1 MAKDRSFAA
10 KVAKGAK
17 DQLKSKQCPKCGEVM
32 NMIKLVSSEPKKDAS
47 SWRFKE
53 KFVAV
58 CKCNEKEI
66 YG

>member
-10 KVAKGAK
+10 KVAKGSK
-17 DQLKSKQCPKCGEVM
+17 ESLKAKQCPKCGDVINIVKM
-32 NMIKLVSSEPKKDAS
+32 VTSEQKPNS
-47 SWRFKE
+47 ESWRFKE

-58 CKCNEKEI
+58 CKCNEKEV

>member
-10 KVAKGAK
+10 KVAKATIESNK
-17 DQLKSKQCPKCGEVM
+17 CPVCGE
-32 NMIKLVSSEPKKDAS
+32 IKNVIMVVSSDKNENKD

-58 CKCNEKEI
+58 CKCNEKEV
-66 YG
+66 YA

>member
-1 MAKDRSFAA
+1 MAKERSFAA
-10 KVAKGAK
+10 KIAKSHAVSTNVCPVCGVAK
-17 DQLKSKQCPKCGEVM
+17 
-32 NMIKLVSSEPKKDAS
+32 SSVHYVKGMKNDEKG

-53 KFVAV
+53 RYVAV

>member
-10 KVAKGAK
+10 KVAKGAEK
-17 DQLKSKQCPKCGEVM
+17 GLKAKKCPQCGELM
-32 NMIKLVSSEPKKDAS
+32 NVVKLITSEPKKELG

-58 CKCNEKEI
+58 CKCNEKEV
-66 YG
+66 YA

>member
-17 DQLKSKQCPKCGEVM
+17 DHLKSKQCPKCGEVV
-32 NMIKLVSSEPKKDAS
+32 NMIKLVTSEENKDMA

-58 CKCNEKEI
+58 CKCNEKEV
-66 YG
+66 YA

>member
-17 DQLKSKQCPKCGEVM
+17 DQLKSRRCPKCGEVM
-32 NMIKLVSSEPKKDAS
+32 NMIKLVTSEEKKYMA

-58 CKCNEKEI
+58 CKCNEKEV
-66 YG
+66 YA

>member
-10 KVAKGAK
+10 KMAKGEVE
-17 DQLKSKQCPKCGEVM
+17 SNTCSTCGETYSTLKV
-32 NMIKLVSSEPKKDAS
+32 ISSEVKDGRDS
-47 SWRFKE
+47 VGFKE

>member
-17 DQLKSKQCPKCGEVM
+17 EALKAKQCPKCGEVI
-32 NMIKLVSSEPKKDAS
+32 NMMKLITSEKRADS
-47 SWRFKE
+47 GTWRFKE

-58 CKCNEKEI
+58 CKCNEKEV
-66 YG
+66 YA